1 MNLNKNIVLVGMMGS
16 GKSTIGYI
24 LSKSINLKFVDVDRV
39 IEKKTGIKIVDIFE
53 KKGEVYFRNL
63 EEKITLNLLKEGK
76 KILSLGGGAFLNRNI
91 RKEISENNLSFWL
104 SWKIST
110 LIKRIYKNKKRP
122 LAFDSS
128 KNDLRKLITKRSK
141 IYSEANYRINCESLS
156 KSMIVKKII
165 NLYGKN

>member
-16 GKSTIGYI
+16 GKSTIGYF
-24 LSKSINLKFVDVDRV
+24 LSKSTDLNFVDVDKV
-39 IEKKTGIKIVDIFE
+39 IEKKIGLKIVDIFE

-63 EEKITLNLLKEGK
+63 EEKITLNLLKEEK
-76 KILSLGGGAFLNRNI
+76 KILSLGGGAFLNSSI
-91 RKEISENNLSFWL
+91 RKEISENSLSFWL
-104 SWKIST
+104 NWKSST

-122 LAFDSS
+122 LVLDSS
-128 KNDLRKLITKRSK
+128 KNDLRKLINKRTK

-165 NLYGKN
+165 NLYEKN